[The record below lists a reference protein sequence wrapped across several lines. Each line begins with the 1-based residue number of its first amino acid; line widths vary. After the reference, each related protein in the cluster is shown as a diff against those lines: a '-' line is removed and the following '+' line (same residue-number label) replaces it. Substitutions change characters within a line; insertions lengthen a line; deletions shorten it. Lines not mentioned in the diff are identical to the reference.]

1 LNLHRHFPY
10 SLHVYVQDKV
20 QKEAV
25 PSRRK
30 SSWKELLMLAWPGSL
45 NVMSIIVQ
53 GMGLQYISASVSQ
66 MISGVTW

>member
-1 LNLHRHFPY
+1 MFLLPNA
-10 SLHVYVQDKV
+10 QDKFE
-20 QKEAV
+20 KEAV
-25 PSRRK
+25 PCKRK

-66 MISGVTW
+66 MISGVILDYASFIS

>member
-1 LNLHRHFPY
+1 M
-10 SLHVYVQDKV
+10 YVQDKV